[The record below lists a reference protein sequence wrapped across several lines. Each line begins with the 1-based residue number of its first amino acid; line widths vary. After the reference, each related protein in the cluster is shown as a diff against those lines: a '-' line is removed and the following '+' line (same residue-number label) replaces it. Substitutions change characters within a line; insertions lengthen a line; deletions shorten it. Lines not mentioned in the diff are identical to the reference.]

1 MRSGYNQ
8 SSSAK
13 QEACAILS
21 FSDAIG
27 TRIKPPVNK
36 EMQTTSINRRA
47 YALIWQVK
55 ISPVLLQIVF
65 QGIVLVARE
74 TYRGF
79 FVKIDWY
86 ILNEVTK

>member
-1 MRSGYNQ
+1 MLNPGPPDRQPLCYFEF
-8 SSSAK
+8 SSMSSV
-13 QEACAILS
+13 Q
-21 FSDAIG
+21 G
-27 TRIKPPVNK
+27 TRIKPSGEEVK
-36 EMQTTSINRRA
+36 ADYVDTQALML
-47 YALIWQVK
+47 LIWQVK

-65 QGIVLVARE
+65 QGIVLVTRE